1 MSLQKSC
8 NKAMLLCTLLGS
20 TFLASGCATAGL
32 IYEDVGHP
40 PIHVVGGGDSAGI
53 RWDPNLNASMGGRHL
68 VKRGVA
74 CSQDILKLV
83 AWGDA
88 TQAAAAKQG
97 GITEV
102 VGVDFDNTAVLGFFY
117 TKNCTVVYG
126 TEEAPPSGDMAP
138 AAEAPEAMPATE
150 PVVVPEPAPAPP
162 PQAEPAS
169 PPAPGTAA
177 PAPAPGTAAPGAPG
191 AVAPAAG
198 AN

>member
-1 MSLQKSC
+1 MSFQKSC
-8 NKAMLLCTLLGS
+8 KTAIVFTTLLGF
-20 TFLASGCATAGL
+20 TLMASGCVTAGL

-40 PIHVVGGGDSAGI
+40 PIHISGVGDSAGI
-53 RWDPNLNASMGGRHL
+53 GWDPNLNASMGGRQL

-102 VGVDFDNTAVLGFFY
+102 VGVDFDNSAVLGFFY

-126 TEEAPPSGDMAP
+126 TGETPPSGEMVP
-138 AAEAPEAMPATE
+138 APEAVQAPE
-150 PVVVPEPAPAPP
+150 PPVAPEPTVAPAPAPTP
-162 PQAEPAS
+162 MPAEPAS
-169 PPAPGTAA
+169 PPATGAAASGAPDTAA
-177 PAPAPGTAAPGAPG
+177 PAPAP
-191 AVAPAAG
+191 PAAG
-198 AN
+198 SN